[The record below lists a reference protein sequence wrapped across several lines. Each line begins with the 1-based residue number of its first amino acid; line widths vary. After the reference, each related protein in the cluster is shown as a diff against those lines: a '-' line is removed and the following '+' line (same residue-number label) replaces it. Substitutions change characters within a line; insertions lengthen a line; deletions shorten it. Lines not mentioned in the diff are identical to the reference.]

1 MLVLSIHC
9 DQVFFFLFIQIVD
22 TFSWNHSTGYQ
33 FNACLS
39 YLNSKPV
46 PKILTM
52 ASSSSYETIS
62 NEFDAN
68 SDSSSLV
75 IKTNNKSLLPDQE
88 RFSKSKLI
96 DISWLEFNQNIAKKM
111 SPEESLALA
120 IHKTFAMVCQLSS
133 INRIYR
139 DSSTI

>member
-1 MLVLSIHC
+1 MTHTFPPLIEGFLKLLIRLGQRNLSA
-9 DQVFFFLFIQIVD
+9 FAAKPGSKFFLNSTDQIL
-22 TFSWNHSTGYQ
+22 FLPSS
-33 FNACLS
+33 S
-39 YLNSKPV
+39 S
-46 PKILTM
+46 
-52 ASSSSYETIS
+52 SSSSYETIS

>member
-1 MLVLSIHC
+1 MTHTFPPLIEGFLKLLIRLGQRNLSA
-9 DQVFFFLFIQIVD
+9 FAAKPGSKFFLNSTDQIL
-22 TFSWNHSTGYQ
+22 FLPSS
-33 FNACLS
+33 
-39 YLNSKPV
+39 
-46 PKILTM
+46 
-52 ASSSSYETIS
+52 SSSSYETIS
-62 NEFDAN
+62 NEFD
-68 SDSSSLV
+68 SDSLSLV
-75 IKTNNKSLLPDQE
+75 IRTNNKSLLPDQE